1 MLRNVLDTNLNIDLQ
16 RWLEDRFAESAEAH
30 GERVATAGLRITP
43 PLAEWER
50 NYFLLAVQE
59 GLFSGSDPEFIATE
73 LLPAN
78 PEPDA
83 IQTQY
88 RIFSEAPRRLLRE
101 NVCQLAAAAWL
112 IYKRGWLPRHVRLQA
127 SRAEHRSA
135 GGFDLLV
142 KSAAGDNLIWVETK
156 RSAAELEKFFSD
168 LRACARRG
176 EHAQAECGFPQ
187 NHPRYEFCLAARPRF
202 LWAVAPDGDF
212 ALATGFDGNTL
223 TLEPLESLPPRS
235 HLELG

>member
-1 MLRNVLDTNLNIDLQ
+1 LDTNLSTDLQ
-16 RWLEDRFAESAEAH
+16 GWLQDRFAESSEAR
-30 GERVATAGLRITP
+30 GERVPNAPLRITP

-50 NYFLLAVQE
+50 SYFLFALQD
-59 GLFSGSDPEFIATE
+59 GLFTGSGPECIASELLQPNSDPEG
-73 LLPAN
+73 
-78 PEPDA
+78 
-83 IQTQY
+83 IQTPY
-88 RIFSEAPRRLLRE
+88 RIFSEAAPRRLLRE

-112 IYKRGWLPRHVRLQA
+112 IYRRGWLRRHVILQA

-142 KSAAGDNLIWVETK
+142 QSAAGEILIWVETK

-176 EHAQAECGFPQ
+176 RHAQAECGFPQ
-187 NHPRYEFCLAARPRF
+187 NHPRYEFCLEARPRF

-212 ALATGFDGNTL
+212 ALALGFEEDML
-223 TLEPLESLPPRS
+223 TLELLESLPPRS
-235 HLELG
+235 HLEL